1 MTEQPA
7 TSQTEITKYPAPD
20 LLEEF
25 LQLAWDAQDRLPFDI
40 LGDRGYTLAQR
51 NTYARA
57 ASLVAAR
64 DSHEDPA
71 LIADRLVHALA
82 EGTTDVSSLREVA
95 FSGVPR
101 PPGPHTLDWMGPKTF
116 EAQYGDI
123 PGIDHD
129 YGMRWGTTQNQRIS
143 LRHTADSSD
152 GLLYAYDRTWDEY
165 AVLQHRIPTVL
176 VSQVF
181 REALRRDE
189 HLPVEDFANL
199 IQSRLAHP
207 LAPVATLQ
215 VEL

>member
-1 MTEQPA
+1 MPEQHA
-7 TSQTEITKYPAPD
+7 TAQTEYTKQPAPD

-25 LQLAWDAQDRLPFDI
+25 LQLASDAQDRLPFDI

-82 EGTTDVSSLREVA
+82 EGTTNMSSLRQA
-95 FSGVPR
+95 ALAGVPR
-101 PPGPHTLDWMGPKTF
+101 PTGPHTLDWIGPKTF
-116 EAQYGDI
+116 EARYGDI

-129 YGMRWGTTQNQRIS
+129 YGMRWGARGNQRIS
-143 LRHTADSSD
+143 LRHATDSSE
-152 GLLYAYDRTWDEY
+152 GLLYAHDKTWDEY
-165 AVLQHRIPTVL
+165 AVLQHRIPTVV
-176 VSQVF
+176 VSQAF

-189 HLPVEDFANL
+189 HLPVEDFARL
-199 IQSRLAHP
+199 VESRLAHR
-207 LAPVATLQ
+207 ASVATRS